1 MKYFI
6 YSKDEE
12 ELKSALENLD
22 IHIDEVIVEEADPE
36 TAGSFGFER
45 GYIVE
50 ERAPERAARF
60 TRRLLYL
67 MGFKAK
73 VKAVESSDSIEIEI
87 EGEDLG
93 SIIGSKGK
101 NLDALQ
107 TLLNAVLN
115 KNALVKK
122 SIFVDVAGYR
132 KKRMETLRKSVEDAV
147 KKARE
152 TGKPVSLPP
161 MSAYER
167 KMVHEMVSEFEGVR
181 SESQGEEPERF
192 VTVYPL

>member
-6 YSKDEE
+6 HSKDEE
-12 ELKSALENLD
+12 ELKIALENLD
-22 IHIDEVIVEEADPE
+22 MHIDEVNIEKADPE
-36 TAGSFGFER
+36 TASSFGFES

-60 TRRLLYL
+60 TRRLLFL
-67 MGFKAK
+67 MGLKAK
-73 VKAVESSDSIEIEI
+73 VKAIESPDSISIEI

-107 TLLNAVLN
+107 TILNAVLN

-132 KKRMETLRKSVEDAV
+132 KKRMEALRKSVEDAV
-147 KKARE
+147 RRAKDTR
-152 TGKPVSLPP
+152 KPVSLPP

-167 KMVHEMVSEFEGVR
+167 KMVHEIISEFEGVK
-181 SESQGEEPERF
+181 SESQGEEPGRF
-192 VTVYPL
+192 VIVYPL